1 MASRKPF
8 IAVVDDDP
16 GLLKLVSEALE
27 MEEYQAITAG
37 DGNRGLQLV
46 QDREPNL
53 VLLDITM
60 PGLDGFQ
67 VCERIRDFSSV
78 PVIMLTAKGRTED
91 VVRALDTGADDYI
104 TKPFSINEL
113 LARVK
118 AVLRR
123 TKFPEEMPQR
133 PFICEELC
141 IDFAR
146 HRVTV
151 AGEEIALSPTEYRI
165 LCLLAVNA
173 GKVLTQD
180 HLLAEVWGTEHNGH
194 AHTLRVAVARLRK
207 KLGDDPRNLR
217 FILTRPGMGYTLREP
232 Q

>member
-1 MASRKPF
+1 MDISLNADVQCTDGLCGCSTTVIVNPITRRVTHVVVADRAWPH
-8 IAVVDDDP
+8 IERAVPLD
-16 GLLKLVSEALE
+16 LVEGSLP
-27 MEEYQAITAG
+27 
-37 DGNRGLQLV
+37 DL
-46 QDREPNL
+46 
-53 VLLDITM
+53 
-60 PGLDGFQ
+60 
-67 VCERIRDFSSV
+67 IRLRCTTD
-78 PVIMLTAKGRTED
+78 
-91 VVRALDTGADDYI
+91 
-104 TKPFSINEL
+104 EL

-133 PFICEELC
+133 PFTCEELC

-151 AGEEIALSPTEYRI
+151 AGEEVVLSPTEYRI

-173 GKVLTQD
+173 GKVITQD

-207 KLGDDPRNLR
+207 KLGDDPVNLR